1 MVAPLEL
8 PITKPP
14 LFNEASVIP
23 RELHAHSKV
32 FELNT
37 IGDARVALT
46 RLRELRRDFDANA
59 KRARAGASVRNPGSR
74 PCLLP
79 GNGEA
84 MLAGLSNIQR
94 MRTIRNEIAYLE
106 DLMVRIAEREFE
118 IEERAHRSY
127 LRSIG
132 QWSERSIHAH

>member
-14 LFNEASVIP
+14 LFDEASMIP
-23 RELHAHSKV
+23 KELQPQSKV
-32 FELNT
+32 YELNT
-37 IGDARVALT
+37 IGDARMALT
-46 RLRELRRDFDANA
+46 RLRELRRDFDANS
-59 KRARAGASVRNPGSR
+59 KRGRAGAASR
-74 PCLLP
+74 KFGDRSCPLP
-79 GNGEA
+79 GDGEE

-94 MRTIRNEIAYLE
+94 MRTIRSEIAYLE
-106 DLMVRIAEREFE
+106 DLMVRIAQREFE
-118 IEERAHRSY
+118 IEETVHRAY